1 MQMKQMLLLLLIVLL
16 MLGIAA
22 FSSTGSRAA
31 AAVDL
36 HQTIQQSI
44 STNIFELESTG
55 RDGNGQRTIG

>member
-1 MQMKQMLLLLLIVLL
+1 MPMKQMLLLLLIVLL

-31 AAVDL
+31 AVDL
-36 HQTIQQSI
+36 HQKIQQSI